1 MRMRLGGLIATAALM
16 LAANSQSAEPPTAF
30 VFLPASAPPEI
41 AANKEADFGGVQ
53 VVSLRPNTS
62 VEQFLYVRNPYPG
75 DDRNFVV
82 EWKTNAA
89 AAQAKVLLTG
99 NGAWKR
105 VTFPKAAAPAVA
117 APVAAP
123 PTTPAVAATPA
134 PAAEAPLAGVKLALD
149 ALPGDK
155 LGFVVELRLLNEDG
169 ITPAVERAGM
179 KQPYIFRRRI
189 EILDPRNY
197 LAVTGKNVKD
207 ATKADGVAF
216 SVALKTDEWTK
227 TPAISTVDVPLT
239 LVHHKTKPGAK
250 LTPRAGRYEQ
260 TLPTKANAAAGLF
273 GGVTG
278 DKESYEVLF
287 GAEGLRRVF
296 TYLPSQVGKPSENVL
311 VPTSTTK
318 VHLFAVG
325 RTEVTPAL
333 TPAVKL
339 PIRIEVDKPEPGT
352 TLRLITRSPAG
363 PTEAPSEETVVLGTA
378 HDEQIWVE
386 TSGPNGGI
394 AVASR
399 VREWVRELDLSAFRG
414 KVEVEAIYGADAASS
429 TKSSMLV
436 IVDDTAPP
444 VEQVVFGEF
453 PKEQVKGTP
462 LPVRVTAT
470 DPETAI
476 GKVAFFLGKPGED
489 GKLPAGAVPVSA
501 TLVTEKNSASWRAE
515 LILPPDVKKGPMPIS
530 VIVVN
535 EAGLSTIKTQEIV
548 LVDPPAPSGSI
559 AGKVLYGERPQPK
572 LEVALSDAE
581 GKVKVVAVTNDKGEF
596 KFSNLAPG
604 KYVVSAVRKDS
615 GVGSKG
621 SSEVQVEN
629 KKEPTKTTIVL
640 TRSQSP

>member
-1 MRMRLGGLIATAALM
+1 
-16 LAANSQSAEPPTAF
+16 
-30 VFLPASAPPEI
+30 
-41 AANKEADFGGVQ
+41 
-53 VVSLRPNTS
+53 
-62 VEQFLYVRNPYPG
+62 
-75 DDRNFVV
+75 
-82 EWKTNAA
+82 
-89 AAQAKVLLTG
+89 
-99 NGAWKR
+99 
-105 VTFPKAAAPAVA
+105 
-117 APVAAP
+117 
-123 PTTPAVAATPA
+123 
-134 PAAEAPLAGVKLALD
+134 
-149 ALPGDK
+149 
-155 LGFVVELRLLNEDG
+155 
-169 ITPAVERAGM
+169 
-179 KQPYIFRRRI
+179 
-189 EILDPRNY
+189 
-197 LAVTGKNVKD
+197 
-207 ATKADGVAF
+207 
-216 SVALKTDEWTK
+216 
-227 TPAISTVDVPLT
+227 
-239 LVHHKTKPGAK
+239 
-250 LTPRAGRYEQ
+250 
-260 TLPTKANAAAGLF
+260 
-273 GGVTG
+273 
-278 DKESYEVLF
+278 
-287 GAEGLRRVF
+287 
-296 TYLPSQVGKPSENVL
+296 
-311 VPTSTTK
+311 
-318 VHLFAVG
+318 
-325 RTEVTPAL
+325 
-333 TPAVKL
+333 
-339 PIRIEVDKPEPGT
+339 
-352 TLRLITRSPAG
+352 
-363 PTEAPSEETVVLGTA
+363 
-378 HDEQIWVE
+378 
-386 TSGPNGGI
+386 
-394 AVASR
+394 
-399 VREWVRELDLSAFRG
+399 
-414 KVEVEAIYGADAASS
+414 
-429 TKSSMLV
+429 MLV